1 MLEKSETMNGKLTSA
16 SGRLERLGIA
26 IVALHAIVLVAHS
39 AAHLSLHID
48 VNLWQN
54 AYILLVIIVLPL
66 VSAYLLWKRARG
78 GFLILFLSML
88 GALLF
93 GAYYHFILSG
103 PDNVSEVGH
112 HAQRSAQLFQVSA
125 LLLGLVEAAGV
136 IAGAAGLRKNQR
148 QKTVVGKQ

>member
-1 MLEKSETMNGKLTSA
+1 MNGKLTSA

-112 HAQRSAQLFQVSA
+112 HAQRSAAQLFQVSA
-125 LLLGLVEAAGV
+125 LLLGLAEAAGV
-136 IAGAAGLRKNQR
+136 IAGAAGLLKNDH
-148 QKTVVGKQ
+148 QKTLVGKQ

>member
-1 MLEKSETMNGKLTSA
+1 MMNGKLTSE
-16 SGRLERLGIA
+16 SRQLERVGIA

-39 AAHLSLHID
+39 AAHMSLHID

-78 GFLILFLSML
+78 GFLTLFLSMM

-112 HAQRSAQLFQVSA
+112 LAQRSVARLFQVSA
-125 LLLGLVEAAGV
+125 LLLALVEGAGV
-136 IAGAAGLRKNQR
+136 VAGAAGLRKNGH
-148 QKTVVGKQ
+148 QKTVAGKD